1 MKNKG
6 LVLTVLSLVVLLTA
20 AFLSIFLRRDSLV
33 AATHRLGKAAT
44 QSNTQELWKFI
55 SQSERDFYS
64 MDEPHFEKFWSFVN
78 SELGGVRYYEF
89 LDASRNTLELGGL
102 RYYEFLYASEK
113 TMELGIANKEKNK
126 GAIVMVSGKY
136 GKYYSPYFISNIIA
150 SLSSIDT
157 ASTDK
162 LNKRKSLETQ
172 AKWLEKNT
180 PRLKE
185 CGIYSLKRGP
195 GDSISIEDAII
206 AYRKVR

>member
-6 LVLTVLSLVVLLTA
+6 LVLTVLSLVFLLTA
-20 AFLSIFLRRDSLV
+20 AFLIFFLRRDSLE

-64 MDEPHFEKFWSFVN
+64 IDEPHFEKFWSFVN

-89 LDASRNTLELGGL
+89 LDASENRI
-102 RYYEFLYASEK
+102 
-113 TMELGIANKEKNK
+113 ELGIANKEKNK
-126 GAIVMVSGKY
+126 GVIVIVSGNN
-136 GKYYSPYFISNIIA
+136 GEYYSPYFISNIIA